1 MAICLNVLYFEVEK
15 QTKNLVLYLFKSENR
30 ETKKPILSGIM
41 KNYVFLLLFGCCLT
55 KYRFFIRLVVRQI
68 KRQTDRQTFIYA
80 RLICGRDIYMFNK
93 RKDFKG
99 GWWIRWWHV
108 GGGGFTSICEWKAAV
123 AASRVKR
130 RENESFCLDRMLKN
144 NHTF

>member
-1 MAICLNVLYFEVEK
+1 MRIEK
-15 QTKNLVLYLFKSENR
+15 LKNLSYR
-30 ETKKPILSGIM
+30 RIM

-99 GWWIRWWHV
+99 GCGSDDGTWGV
-108 GGGGFTSICEWKAAV
+108 GGSLQFVNGKQQ
-123 AASRVKR
+123 
-130 RENESFCLDRMLKN
+130 
-144 NHTF
+144 

>member
-1 MAICLNVLYFEVEK
+1 LFKCVIFWSRKTNKEFSPIYTFLKVRIEK
-15 QTKNLVLYLFKSENR
+15 LKNLSYR
-30 ETKKPILSGIM
+30 RIM

>member
-1 MAICLNVLYFEVEK
+1 MFKSVIFWSRKTNKEFSPIYTFLKVRIEK
-15 QTKNLVLYLFKSENR
+15 LKNLSYR
-30 ETKKPILSGIM
+30 RIM

-108 GGGGFTSICEWKAAV
+108 RGGGFTSICEWKAAV

>member
-30 ETKKPILSGIM
+30 ETKKPISSQNNEKLS
-41 KNYVFLLLFGCCLT
+41 FLIAFWMLSN
-55 KYRFFIRLVVRQI
+55 QI
-68 KRQTDRQTFIYA
+68 SIFYSSSCQTDKKTDRQTDRQTFIYA

-99 GWWIRWWHV
+99 GWWIR
-108 GGGGFTSICEWKAAV
+108 
-123 AASRVKR
+123 
-130 RENESFCLDRMLKN
+130 
-144 NHTF
+144 

>member
-1 MAICLNVLYFEVEK
+1 
-15 QTKNLVLYLFKSENR
+15 LFKSVIFWSRKTNKEFS
-30 ETKKPILSGIM
+30 PIYTFLKVRIEKLKNLSYRRIM

-108 GGGGFTSICEWKAAV
+108 GGGGFTSICEWKAAA